1 MTDADGVLR
10 EYPEDAGSSLKEALS
25 DILGAEAHFYRM
37 TLKSKEYELFDF
49 SMFVE
54 SEDGNAPEPVIPGVP
69 EDALGEEILWRLM
82 SATKKNPVS
91 EEYEMSLDAGVAIGD
106 GGATAVYAE
115 TNDDGGI
122 NLTEIHFST
131 DDAGLITIIKSGEAE
146 TVMTFERGRRHRAVY
161 HTPYMDFDMRLFA
174 ARVENTFTP
183 GVGGEIHLDYA
194 LEIRGAAAHRTVMT
208 MKFEPEE
215 I

>member
-10 EYPEDAGSSLKEALS
+10 EYPEDGGSSLREALS

-54 SEDGNAPEPVIPGVP
+54 SED
-69 EDALGEEILWRLM
+69 ALGEEILWRLM

-91 EEYEMSLDAGVAIGD
+91 EEYELSLDAGVAIGD
-106 GGATAVYAE
+106 GRATAVYAE

-183 GVGGEIHLDYA
+183 GFGGEIHLDYA

-208 MKFEPEE
+208 MKFEP
-215 I
+215 